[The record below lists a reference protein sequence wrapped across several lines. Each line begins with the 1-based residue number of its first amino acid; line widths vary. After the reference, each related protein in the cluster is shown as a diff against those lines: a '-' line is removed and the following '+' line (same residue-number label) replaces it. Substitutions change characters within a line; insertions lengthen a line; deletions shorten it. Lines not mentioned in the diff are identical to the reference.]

1 MGNPDREAELIDQ
14 YRQIHSNKTYGR
26 SSEILIGVVQ
36 RHIYDLPPVKTI
48 LDFGCGRSRL
58 VDWLAKIHD
67 ATPYR
72 YDPAIPEF
80 ATMPVKQVDLVL
92 CTDVMEHIPAENVAE
107 VIATIRAISPNA
119 YFNISCRRADEI
131 LPNGEN
137 AHCTVRPPRWW
148 ARNLREVFPDTRR
161 TRSFGKDDV
170 SLITWDNAA

>member
-1 MGNPDREAELIDQ
+1 MANADRKAELIDQ
-14 YRQIHSNKTYGR
+14 YRQIHAKKTYGR

-36 RHIYDLPPVKTI
+36 RHIYDLPPVRTI

-67 ATPYR
+67 AKAYR

-80 ATMPVKQVDLVL
+80 AQMPVDKADLVL
-92 CTDVMEHIPAENVAE
+92 CTDVMEHIPQENVEE
-107 VIATIRAISPNA
+107 VIAAIRAISPHA
-119 YFNISCRRADEI
+119 YFNISCRPADEI

-148 ARNLREVFPDTRR
+148 ARTLRETFPEVRR

-170 SLITWDNAA
+170 SLITWDKEA

>member
-1 MGNPDREAELIDQ
+1 MGTTNRETELIEQ
-14 YRQIHSNKTYGR
+14 YRQIHATKTYGR

-36 RHIYDLPPVKTI
+36 RHIYDLPPVRSI

-67 ATPYR
+67 ARAFR

-80 ATMPVKQVDLVL
+80 SKMPTEKIDLVL
-92 CTDVMEHIPAENVAE
+92 CTDVMEHIPEENLPN
-107 VIATIRAISPNA
+107 VIGAIRDLSPNA
-119 YFNISCRRADEI
+119 YFNISCRSATEI

-148 ARNLREVFPDTRR
+148 ADHLRQTFPNLRR
-161 TRSFGKDDV
+161 TRSFGKDDI
-170 SLITWDNAA
+170 SLITWGG